1 MNRFLFL
8 IFLMTSTMAF
18 PQKYSSQRPYLRD
31 VYEVYDYVHRTMY
44 SDDKKTSEDKLL
56 KVFSN
61 DLFTNKERKVLNK
74 KGKHLMDGLM
84 KIKAMDQGYDFQY
97 CWVPIEKNQTDSS
110 YEWFNKN
117 QTQSAQ
123 LSIKMEDGTQ
133 RLTDILIGHYI
144 GETEKKLFRSMSCT
158 QTTAGA
164 IVRGK
169 REGLNDVKPNT
180 KVLALYEESGYW
192 QEATFLNNAGDG
204 FWVQVSPNLSKVKT
218 SQIVPIE
225 IVKGDLAYYRKN
237 NQFERVVITDI
248 SGTKV
253 NIILADGSKIA
264 VNRNELFFKIN
275 TYESIDTKSLL
286 FSK

>member
-1 MNRFLFL
+1 
-8 IFLMTSTMAF
+8 MAF

>member
-1 MNRFLFL
+1 MNRFLLL
-8 IFLMTSTMAF
+8 IFLMISTMAYS
-18 PQKYSSQRPYLRD
+18 QKYSSQRPYLRD

-44 SDDKKTSEDKLL
+44 SDDSKTTEEKLL

-61 DLFTNKERKVLNK
+61 DLFINKERKVLNEN
-74 KGKHLMDGLM
+74 GKQLMDDLM
-84 KIKAMDQGYDFQY
+84 KIKTMNQGYDFQY
-97 CWVPIEKNQTDSS
+97 CWVPIEKNQTDNQ

-117 QTQSAQ
+117 QTKYSH
-123 LSIKMEDGTQ
+123 LSVKIEDGTQ
-133 RLTDILIGHYI
+133 RLTDVQIGHYI
-144 GETEKKLFRSMSCT
+144 GETEKNLFRSMSCT

-192 QEATFLNNAGDG
+192 QEATFLDNTKDG
-204 FWVQVSPNLSKVKT
+204 FWIQISPQKSKVKT
-218 SQIVPIE
+218 SQIVPLE

-237 NQFERVVITDI
+237 NQFVRGVITNI

-253 NIILADGSKIA
+253 TISLSDGSKIT
-264 VNRNELFFKIN
+264 VNRNELLFKIN
-275 TYESIDTKSLL
+275 TYEIIDTESQL

>member
-158 QTTAGA
+158 QTTVGT